1 MTHNTPSDC
10 HMSATEP
17 NLRPSSCP
25 GCGHRGTVTVRC
37 TDGGP
42 HHSKLVCARCG
53 RWLRWLP
60 RPAPEPTIRED
71 RRHVLS
77 QPQAARPE
85 EPRDAGTRLA
95 TFKRSHGEIRVSL
108 DTYNGSRE
116 FLSLRLWEPSPWTP
130 GEFYPTRKGVTF
142 PLADLEDLE
151 YAIARARATI
161 EQRGEPEPE
170 PQPAGPDDCDKPQFR
185 PKRGRPAPITF
196 RTEDYPRPRA
206 EEFDEF
212 ASGGPDR

>member
-1 MTHNTPSDC
+1 M
-10 HMSATEP
+10 
-17 NLRPSSCP
+17 
-25 GCGHRGTVTVRC
+25 
-37 TDGGP
+37 
-42 HHSKLVCARCG
+42 
-53 RWLRWLP
+53 
-60 RPAPEPTIRED
+60 
-71 RRHVLS
+71 LS

-170 PQPAGPDDCDKPQFR
+170 PQPAGPDDAAQY
-185 PKRGRPAPITF
+185 A
-196 RTEDYPRPRA
+196 RPRYVPPRRRRPDPGHLDPA
-206 EEFDEF
+206 DLAAPGGAVTEFDEF
-212 ASGGPDR
+212 STH